1 MTCSMSGCLSSR
13 KPIVISRA
21 FSSLVRTILNL
32 LQGKQIGF
40 FFSAAKKHAVDNPN
54 DQSISCKAKN
64 DRKKLTQKTFHGD
77 LLFGLSQSIFDFLV
91 RLVLPKGV
99 NRPNHGWNPADQRE
113 LHHKTEKTCK
123 WTTNREKGQPWQ
135 QKRNQKSHGWDV
147 RIVLNRTQVSTGWLT
162 TNLHWS
168 LK

>member
-1 MTCSMSGCLSSR
+1 M
-13 KPIVISRA
+13 
-21 FSSLVRTILNL
+21 NL
-32 LQGKQIGF
+32 LWKAPVKNRLAHAIDNVPTKDPTNPLGYRSPESTKCQAKSSEKHNQRKRGF
-40 FFSAAKKHAVDNPN
+40 KSVSNNVHDFS
-54 DQSISCKAKN
+54 
-64 DRKKLTQKTFHGD
+64 
-77 LLFGLSQSIFDFLV
+77 LFGLSQGFFNFLV

-99 NRPNHGWNPADQRE
+99 DRPNHGWNPTNQRE

-123 WTTNREKGQPWQ
+123 RTTNREEGQPWQ

-147 RIVLNRTQVSTGWLT
+147 RIVLHRTQVSTGWLT

>member
-1 MTCSMSGCLSSR
+1 MSLLLVERLIYRS
-13 KPIVISRA
+13 IVVSEIISCVA
-21 FSSLVRTILNL
+21 GSLDYGTHCFQWMKNHLINRSEEQRNECPT
-32 LQGKQIGF
+32 
-40 FFSAAKKHAVDNPN
+40 DN
-54 DQSISCKAKN
+54 DQCN
-64 DRKKLTQKTFHGD
+64 FPHGV
-77 LLFGLSQSIFDFLV
+77 LLFGLSQSFFNFLV
-91 RLVLPKGV
+91 RLVLPKRV

-147 RIVLNRTQVSTGWLT
+147 RIVLHRTQVSTGWLT